1 MGLAYAYSEK
11 KDHANA
17 YEMYTRLFQDNVKGS
32 PGFITKAYYQLG
44 YAAWKLGKKDEAY
57 RSLAMAEPGMRKDKF
72 LLADLAGLYTS
83 MMDMNKAY
91 ELYSELYPML
101 EQGDA
106 KDKLSMLLRAL
117 EKRIKKPQ
125 G

>member
-1 MGLAYAYSEK
+1 
-11 KDHANA
+11 
-17 YEMYTRLFQDNVKGS
+17 
-32 PGFITKAYYQLG
+32 
-44 YAAWKLGKKDEAY
+44 
-57 RSLAMAEPGMRKDKF
+57 MAEQGMRKDKF

-91 ELYSELYPML
+91 ELYSALYPML